1 MELNKSDPLEKKKK
15 EKKKKKKKMNTQNS
29 NVLAVLVD
37 QLAVC
42 WLS

>member
-1 MELNKSDPLEKKKK
+1 MELNKSDPLEK
-15 EKKKKKKKMNTQNS
+15 KKKKKKKMNTQNS

>member
-1 MELNKSDPLEKKKK
+1 MELNKSDPLGR
-15 EKKKKKKKMNTQNS
+15 KKKKKMNTQNS

>member
-1 MELNKSDPLEKKKK
+1 MELNKSDPLGK
-15 EKKKKKKKMNTQNS
+15 KKKKKKKMNTQNS

>member
-15 EKKKKKKKMNTQNS
+15 KKKMNNQNS